1 MTFQPWQVFIW
12 RNSGDATSPRFH
24 KPTHKRENKDNQA
37 HWLKYKKYY
46 KTNKQKSSFWNK
58 SYQKKVWKFFFRSGF
73 TVASKSVQHGLTQSK
88 FNVSPWNVLPFYNP
102 QFSFLLHIYVHINVF
117 LCSLCENKHDDE
129 GVHKRP
135 LITFCLIF
143 IVLNHFCSCFSTRLT
158 SYRSCHQRVRLP
170 RGTTD
175 KTTKIRARL

>member
-24 KPTHKRENKDNQA
+24 KPTHKSSNI
-37 HWLKYKKYY
+37 KYTTKQ
-46 KTNKQKSSFWNK
+46 TNKKVVFEIKVIKKRCESSSFALDLLLHQNQ
-58 SYQKKVWKFFFRSGF
+58 SNMVWR
-73 TVASKSVQHGLTQSK
+73 
-88 FNVSPWNVLPFYNP
+88 NP
-102 QFSFLLHIYVHINVF
+102 NLMCLLGMFCHFIIHNFLFLLHIYVHINVF

-143 IVLNHFCSCFSTRLT
+143 IVLNHFCSCFSTRVT